1 MTIIHLAAKKSVD
14 QSFYK
19 LSNSI
24 ENYSMTIKLLT
35 SASKSGVKIF
45 SMLRPV
51 KYLVIKIKNS
61 TKNLNSYP
69 TLHMQLAK

>member
-1 MTIIHLAAKKSVD
+1 MTIIHLATKKSVD

-35 SASKSGVKIF
+35 SASKSGVKNFFNASTCEIF
-45 SMLRPV
+45 GYQNKKTQR
-51 KYLVIKIKNS
+51 KI
-61 TKNLNSYP
+61 
-69 TLHMQLAK
+69 